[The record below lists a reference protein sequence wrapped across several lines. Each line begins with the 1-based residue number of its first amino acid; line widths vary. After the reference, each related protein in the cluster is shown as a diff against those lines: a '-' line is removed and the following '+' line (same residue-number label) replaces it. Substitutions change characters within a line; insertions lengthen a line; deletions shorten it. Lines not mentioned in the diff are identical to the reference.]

1 MDEVAQGVNIFISNP
16 GIVLISKYL
25 LGPRRRGPRCTE
37 LINTGQRTGSTEAY
51 TEGGGLSS
59 PPGLV
64 KSMVF
69 RPQRVL
75 SPPPPGKQKS

>member
-37 LINTGQRTGSTEAY
+37 LIITGQRTGSTEAY
-51 TEGGGLSS
+51 TGGGAKLPSWFSKIYGFQAPTSAKPPS
-59 PPGLV
+59 PWKT
-64 KSMVF
+64 KS
-69 RPQRVL
+69 
-75 SPPPPGKQKS
+75 